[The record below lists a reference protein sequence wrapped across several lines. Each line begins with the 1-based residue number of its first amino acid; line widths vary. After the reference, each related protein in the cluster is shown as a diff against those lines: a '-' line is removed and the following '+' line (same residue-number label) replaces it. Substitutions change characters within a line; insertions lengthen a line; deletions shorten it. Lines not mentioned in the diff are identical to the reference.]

1 MEFQLLKKT
10 KVRKLER
17 KGFEG
22 LTLTEIEIV
31 FDEIP
36 NEDNSDKR
44 DRETGNS
51 DHLGN

>member
-1 MEFQLLKKT
+1 MGKE
-10 KVRKLER
+10 
-17 KGFEG
+17 GFEE

-44 DRETGNS
+44 YRETGNS
-51 DHLGN
+51 DHLGI